1 MKNIVVIGGG
11 TGTFTVL
18 SGLKK
23 YQDVTLKAIVSMA
36 DNGGSTG
43 LLRTELGVLP
53 PGDIRQCLIAL
64 SNSPKVLSDLFMY
77 RFEDGRLS
85 GHNFGN
91 IFLSALEKTTGDFE
105 QAIIEAGKILNISG
119 EVIPV
124 SLESMNLSAELADGT
139 TVVGEATIDSARPN
153 TDQPIKRLF
162 LNPQVHATWR
172 AIDAIKNADVVI
184 LGPGDLYTSLMPNL
198 LAQGVVESLR
208 TSRARK
214 IYICNLMTKHGQT
227 NDFKASDFVRELE
240 RYIGPGIF
248 DTILVNTEKPGPD
261 VLDLYASEAEYWVE
275 PDTETIEQAGYKV
288 LTGNFLSTTI
298 APKIKADEL
307 KRSLLRHHSD
317 TLGEII
323 YKI

>member
-23 YQDVTLKAIVSMA
+23 YQDVALKAIVSMA

-64 SNSPKVLSDLFMY
+64 SNSPKILSDLFMY

-91 IFLSALEKTTGDFE
+91 IFLSGLEKVTGDFE

-124 SLESMNLSAELADGT
+124 SLELMNLHAELADGT
-139 TVVGEATIDSARPN
+139 TVVGEAAIDSTRPN
-153 TDQPIKRLF
+153 ADQPIKRLF
-162 LNPQVHATWR
+162 LNPSVHATWR
-172 AIDAIKNADVVI
+172 AIDAIKTADVVI
-184 LGPGDLYTSLMPNL
+184 LGPGDLYTSLMPHL
-198 LAQGVVESLR
+198 LVQGVAESLR
-208 TSRARK
+208 QTRARK
-214 IYICNLMTKHGQT
+214 VYICNLMTKHGQT
-227 NDFKASDFVRELE
+227 NNFKASDFVRELE
-240 RYIGPGIF
+240 RYIGPNIF
-248 DTILVNTEKPGPD
+248 DTILINNEKPNQE
-261 VLDLYASEAEYWVE
+261 VLAHYASEAEYWVE
-275 PDTETIEQAGYKV
+275 PDAEVIERAGYKV

-317 TLGEII
+317 TLGEVL

>member
-105 QAIIEAGKILNISG
+105 QAIVEAGKILNISG

-124 SLESMNLSAELADGT
+124 SLESMNLRAELADGSI
-139 TVVGEATIDSARPN
+139 VEGEANIDSARPN
-153 TDQPIKRLF
+153 ANQPIQRLF
-162 LNPQVHATWR
+162 LNPSVHATWR
-172 AIDAIKNADVVI
+172 AIDAIKTADVVI

-198 LAQGVVESLR
+198 LVQGVVESLR
-208 TSRARK
+208 TTRARK
-214 IYICNLMTKHGQT
+214 VYICNLMTKHGQT
-227 NDFKASDFVRELE
+227 NNFKASDFVRELE
-240 RYIGPGIF
+240 RYIGSGIF
-248 DTILVNTEKPGPD
+248 DTILINTEKPRQD
-261 VLDLYASEAEYWVE
+261 VIDLYASEAEYWVE
-275 PDTETIEQAGYKV
+275 PDVATIERAGYKV

-317 TLGEII
+317 KLGEILRVL
-323 YKI
+323 

>member
-23 YQDVTLKAIVSMA
+23 YPDVNLKAIVSMA

-124 SLESMNLSAELADGT
+124 SLEPMNLRAELADGAI
-139 TVVGEATIDSARPN
+139 VEGESSIDSARPN
-153 TDQPIKRLF
+153 ADQPIKRLF
-162 LNPQVHATWR
+162 LNPSVHATWR
-172 AIDAIKNADVVI
+172 AIDAIKTADLVI

-198 LAQGVVESLR
+198 LVQGLVESLR
-208 TSRARK
+208 MTRARK
-214 IYICNLMTKHGQT
+214 VYICNLMTKHGQT
-227 NDFKASDFVRELE
+227 NNFKASDFVRELE

-248 DTILVNTEKPGPD
+248 DTIMVNTEKPNED
-261 VLDLYASEAEYWVE
+261 VLKHYGSEAEYWVE
-275 PDTETIEQAGYKV
+275 PDIEAIERAGYKV
-288 LTGNFLSTTI
+288 VTGNFLSTTI

-317 TLGEII
+317 TLGEVL

>member
-23 YQDVTLKAIVSMA
+23 YQDVNLKAIVSMA

-91 IFLSALEKTTGDFE
+91 IFLSGLEKVTGDFE

-124 SLESMNLSAELADGT
+124 SLEAMNLHAELGNGAV
-139 TVVGEATIDSARPN
+139 VVGEAAIDAARPN
-153 TDQPIKRLF
+153 ADQPIKRLF
-162 LNPQVHATWR
+162 LNPTVRASWR
-172 AIDAIKNADVVI
+172 AIDAIKTADVII
-184 LGPGDLYTSLMPNL
+184 LGPGDLYTSLIPNL
-198 LAQGVVESLR
+198 LVQGVLEGLR
-208 TSRARK
+208 ITRARK
-214 IYICNLMTKHGQT
+214 VYICNLMTKHGQT
-227 NDFKASDFVRELE
+227 NNFKASDFVRELE

-248 DTILVNTEKPGPD
+248 DTILVNNEKPNQD
-261 VLDLYASEAEYWVE
+261 VLTHYASEAEYWVE
-275 PDTETIEQAGYKV
+275 PDIERIKQAGYKV

-307 KRSLLRHHSD
+307 KRSMLRHHSD
-317 TLGEII
+317 RLGETLYAI
-323 YKI
+323 

>member
-23 YQDVTLKAIVSMA
+23 YSDVSLKAIVSMA

-43 LLRTELGVLP
+43 ILRSELGVLP

-77 RFEDGRLS
+77 RFEDGQLS

-105 QAIIEAGKILNISG
+105 QAVIEAGKILNISG

-124 SLESMNLSAELADGT
+124 SLEVMNLHAELSGGGI
-139 TVVGEATIDSARPN
+139 VVGESAIDSVRPSA
-153 TDQPIKRLF
+153 DQPISRLF
-162 LNPQVHATWR
+162 LEPAVHATWR
-172 AIDAIKNADVVI
+172 AIDAIKTADLII

-198 LAQGVVESLR
+198 LVQGVVESLR
-208 TSRARK
+208 ATRAKK

-227 NDFKASDFVRELE
+227 NNFKASDFVRELE
-240 RYIGPGIF
+240 HYIGSGIF
-248 DTILVNTEKPGPD
+248 DTIVVNTEQPQQE
-261 VLDLYASEAEYWVE
+261 VMAHYASEQEYWVE
-275 PDTETIEQAGYKV
+275 PDIEAIERAGYKV
-288 LTGNFLSTTI
+288 VTGNFLSTTI
-298 APKIKADEL
+298 FEKTKADEL

-317 TLGEII
+317 NLGEVLRGL
-323 YKI
+323 

>member
-124 SLESMNLSAELADGT
+124 SLESMNLRVELADGAI
-139 TVVGEATIDSARPN
+139 VEGEANIDSARPN
-153 TDQPIKRLF
+153 ADQPIKRLF
-162 LNPQVHATWR
+162 LNPSVHATWR
-172 AIDAIKNADVVI
+172 AIDAIKTADLVI

-198 LAQGVVESLR
+198 LVQGVVESLR
-208 TSRARK
+208 QTRAHK
-214 IYICNLMTKHGQT
+214 VYICNLMTKHGQT
-227 NDFKASDFVRELE
+227 NNFKASDFVRELE

-248 DTILVNTEKPGPD
+248 DTVMLNTEKPGID

-275 PDTETIEQAGYKV
+275 PDMTAIEKMGYKV
-288 LTGNFLSTTI
+288 VTGNFLSTTI

-317 TLGEII
+317 KLGEIL